1 MGAGMHGYNGINP
14 EIIMKVWNTYIH
26 PRLVFGL
33 DSIMLTKKDIH
44 ERSHYH
50 KSVLK
55 VMQNLPE
62 RTADAAVYTLS
73 GQLPLESFIHSQ
85 ILVKLGSILRNG
97 GIEKEICIRQ
107 LLVKN
112 NYSNSWFIFAKNI
125 LDFYELPS
133 IVDLNIENIPSKLVW
148 KKHIKE
154 KLKKYWKLQVIEGSK
169 DKSSLKHLDVKSLE
183 VDTVHNICINAR
195 YNIISIMKASIK
207 VKLLTGVYML
217 QTTRSKFSNRQISAS
232 CPLCGSEDEDKIHFI
247 LKCPDLA
254 SRRKYYIDELK
265 SMLYEI
271 DHDVSVNIVN
281 NDELFIQ
288 LILDVTSPCIPMVFQ
303 SSTAQSLDR
312 WTLISSCL
320 PRGYVF
326 SGLVTM

>member
-1 MGAGMHGYNGINP
+1 
-14 EIIMKVWNTYIH
+14 
-26 PRLVFGL
+26 
-33 DSIMLTKKDIH
+33 
-44 ERSHYH
+44 
-50 KSVLK
+50 
-55 VMQNLPE
+55 
-62 RTADAAVYTLS
+62 
-73 GQLPLESFIHSQ
+73 
-85 ILVKLGSILRNG
+85 
-97 GIEKEICIRQ
+97 
-107 LLVKN
+107 
-112 NYSNSWFIFAKNI
+112 
-125 LDFYELPS
+125 
-133 IVDLNIENIPSKLVW
+133 
-148 KKHIKE
+148 
-154 KLKKYWKLQVIEGSK
+154 
-169 DKSSLKHLDVKSLE
+169 
-183 VDTVHNICINAR
+183 
-195 YNIISIMKASIK
+195 
-207 VKLLTGVYML
+207 ML

-303 SSTAQSLDR
+303 SSTAQALDR